1 LQPGSLF
8 EVFNK
13 NNDMKIFIVFVCLL
27 CFSAF
32 NPVFGQDKVIAQDSA
47 KVVVTPPI
55 IAVKVLLGK
64 KVTLSKTEI
73 TFEAVLED
81 SRCPKDVSCIWAG
94 QATIKVRIKPQ
105 GSPEELREITFS
117 PGLHGPVLLA
127 VTKDCRIVVD
137 NLHPYPIASTDE
149 AAKKGYF
156 ISLRELPLEK
166 E

>member
-1 LQPGSLF
+1 MQRGSLF

-13 NNDMKIFIVFVCLL
+13 NNDMKIYFAFVCML

-32 NPVFGQDKVIAQDSA
+32 NPVLGQDKVIAQDSA
-47 KVVVTPPI
+47 KVVVTPPV
-55 IAVKVLLGK
+55 IAVKLMLGK
-64 KVTLSKTEI
+64 KVVLSNTEI

-81 SRCPKDVSCIWAG
+81 SRCPKNVTCIWAG
-94 QATIKVRIKPQ
+94 QATIKVRVKPQ
-105 GSPEELREITFS
+105 GSPTDLREITFS
-117 PGLHGPVLLA
+117 PGLQGPILLA

-137 NLHPYPIASTDE
+137 NVHPYPIESTDE

>member
-1 LQPGSLF
+1 
-8 EVFNK
+8 
-13 NNDMKIFIVFVCLL
+13 ML

-32 NPVFGQDKVIAQDSA
+32 NPVLSQDKVIAQDSA
-47 KVVVTPPI
+47 KVIVTPPI

-64 KVTLSKTEI
+64 KVVLSKTKI
-73 TFEAVLED
+73 SFEAVLED
-81 SRCPKDVSCIWAG
+81 SRCPKNVTCIWAG
-94 QATIKVRIKPQ
+94 QAKIKVRVKPE
-105 GSPEELREITFS
+105 GSPEESREITFN
-117 PGLHGPVLLA
+117 PGLQGPVLLA

-137 NLHPYPIASTDE
+137 NLHPYPIVSTDD

>member
-1 LQPGSLF
+1 
-8 EVFNK
+8 
-13 NNDMKIFIVFVCLL
+13 MKTYFAFVCML
-27 CFSAF
+27 CFTAF
-32 NPVFGQDKVIAQDSA
+32 NPVLGQEKVIAKDST

-81 SRCPKDVSCIWAG
+81 SRCPKDVTCIWAG
-94 QATIKVRIKPQ
+94 QATIRVRVKPQ

-117 PGLHGPVLLA
+117 PGLQGPVLLA
-127 VTKDCRIVVD
+127 VTKDCRIVVN
-137 NLHPYPIASTDE
+137 NLHPYPITSTDE

>member
-1 LQPGSLF
+1 MQRGSLF

-13 NNDMKIFIVFVCLL
+13 NNDMKIYFAFVCIL

-32 NPVFGQDKVIAQDSA
+32 NPVLGQDKVIAQDSA
-47 KVVVTPPI
+47 KVVVTPPV
-55 IAVKVLLGK
+55 IAVKLMLGK
-64 KVTLSKTEI
+64 KVVLSKTEI

-81 SRCPKDVSCIWAG
+81 SRCPKNVTCIWAG
-94 QATIKVRIKPQ
+94 QATIRVRIKPV

-117 PGLHGPVLLA
+117 PGLQGPVLLA
-127 VTKDCRIVVD
+127 VTKNCRIVVD
-137 NLHPYPIASTDE
+137 NLHPYPIASTDD